1 MIPSLTNLNQDNI
14 KALRILADSRYKRE
28 EILQNKEIDDLKINL
43 TRVELVEHIGTAAV
57 EELETT
63 FG

>member
-28 EILQNKEIDDLKINL
+28 ESLQNKEIDDLKINL